1 MCGRSHEVGPTRA
14 PTGYEPGEPLWR
26 PAEGSGPP
34 ARQDGRI
41 WFGLRARLPARS
53 GWPASATPAVGDG
66 RRSGPL
72 ASGSPE
78 PSPQARAHRAR
89 CLARVDEGVEEPPVF
104 ALGPHR
110 PAAECEVGDGRR
122 PGPLLPRSAE
132 PSPQARAHRAR
143 CLARVDQGVE
153 EPPVFAAGA
162 NPSAAA
168 GRPCGLRSRCTILI
182 AGRRQDGRLV
192 AVRKDCAAPLRTRAT
207 GYPVRCP
214 KHLECS
220 WSNPCLFRE
229 GSSVRPPH
237 VKERTV
243 KG

>member
-104 ALGPHR
+104 A
-110 PAAECEVGDGRR
+110 
-122 PGPLLPRSAE
+122 
-132 PSPQARAHRAR
+132 
-143 CLARVDQGVE
+143 
-153 EPPVFAAGA
+153 AGA